1 MSDTQTVAQHSELF
15 GHVRIIMATVLGLS
29 VARLLNGLARF
40 VQHPKREHI
49 YLVHLGWVL
58 FLLLSV
64 IHFWWFEF
72 GLSRIEIWTFPI
84 YFFVL
89 SYAALFF
96 FICAILFPDRMDDYA
111 GYADYFQSRQRWF
124 YGFLSGLFVID
135 VVDTAL
141 KGVEHFRSLGPAYP
155 YKQAALFLL
164 AIVAMFVRSRRYHVA
179 FVTAALIAQTWF
191 ILVEFEILG

>member
-1 MSDTQTVAQHSELF
+1 MDHVAAHPELF
-15 GHVRIIMATVLGLS
+15 GHVRIIMATVMGLS

-40 VQHPKREHI
+40 VQHPKREQI
-49 YLVHLGWVL
+49 YSVHLGWVL

-72 GLSRIEIWTFPI
+72 GLSRIETWTFPV

-96 FICAILFPDRMDDYA
+96 FVCAILFPDRMDEYA

-124 YGFLSGLFVID
+124 YGFLAALFVID
-135 VVDTAL
+135 VIDTVL
-141 KGVEHFRSLGPAYP
+141 KGADHFRSLGPEYP
-155 YKQAALFLL
+155 YKQAALFAL
-164 AIVAMFVRSRRYHVA
+164 AIVAMVVRNRRYHQIFVA
-179 FVTAALIAQTWF
+179 AALIAQTWF
-191 ILVEFEILG
+191 ILAEFEILG